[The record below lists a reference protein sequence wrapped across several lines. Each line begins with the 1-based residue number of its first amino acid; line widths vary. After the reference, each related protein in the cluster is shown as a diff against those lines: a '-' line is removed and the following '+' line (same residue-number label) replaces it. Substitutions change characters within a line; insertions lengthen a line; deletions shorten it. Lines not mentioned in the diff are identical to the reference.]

1 MSVSPLPSRPR
12 VGVLAVQG
20 AFREH
25 QAMLSTAGAD
35 AVLVRTPAALSDIA
49 GLVVPGG
56 ESTTLRIVAGDSGLL
71 EAIRAARAGGMPM
84 LGTCA
89 GLIALADGIADG
101 DTPLVGGPDVT
112 VARNAYRS
120 QVASFEAMVDVLG
133 FGDGPCEGVFI
144 RAPRIIR
151 TGPAVEVLAS
161 FQGDP
166 VVVRQDGLLGVAF
179 HPELTDDSRFHR
191 WLVER
196 ARRYAA
202 GRTNQTMED
211 SRVRA

>member
-101 DTPLVGGPDVT
+101 DTPLVGGLDVT
-112 VARNAYRS
+112 VARNAYGS
-120 QVASFEAMVDVLG
+120 QVASFEAMCRL
-133 FGDGPCEGVFI
+133 P
-144 RAPRIIR
+144 
-151 TGPAVEVLAS
+151 
-161 FQGDP
+161 
-166 VVVRQDGLLGVAF
+166 
-179 HPELTDDSRFHR
+179 
-191 WLVER
+191 W
-196 ARRYAA
+196 
-202 GRTNQTMED
+202 
-211 SRVRA
+211 